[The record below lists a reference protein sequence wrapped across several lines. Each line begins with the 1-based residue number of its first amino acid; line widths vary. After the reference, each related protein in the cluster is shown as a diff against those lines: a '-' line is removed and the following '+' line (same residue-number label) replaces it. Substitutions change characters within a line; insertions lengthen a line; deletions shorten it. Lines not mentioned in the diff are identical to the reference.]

1 MQAALKDKNDIKI
14 FILYL
19 MRNVG
24 YPLEFENLN
33 DIVIQDGVVGYF
45 DFVECFGELLDTG
58 NVREIKGENGD
69 LYEITEQGKHV
80 SDSLEGNLLGLIRD
94 KSLKSALRLLSFKKR
109 GSDIK
114 CTSEPRDDGRYTLTS
129 SIIEQHEE
137 IMHIELI
144 ADNLIELEKMKYN
157 FRDNPEICY
166 KGILA
171 LMSGEVNYLL
181 Q

>member
-80 SDSLEGNLLGLIRD
+80 SDSLEGICSDLYAIRA
-94 KSLKSALRLLSFKKR
+94 LKVRCGCCPLKNAAPISSAPPSR
-109 GSDIK
+109 GTMEDI
-114 CTSEPRDDGRYTLTS
+114 R
-129 SIIEQHEE
+129 
-137 IMHIELI
+137 
-144 ADNLIELEKMKYN
+144 
-157 FRDNPEICY
+157 
-166 KGILA
+166 
-171 LMSGEVNYLL
+171 
-181 Q
+181 

>member
-33 DIVIQDGVVGYF
+33 DIVVQDGVVGYF

-58 NVREIKGENGD
+58 NIAEIKKD
-69 LYEITEQGKHV
+69 DSDMYIITEQGKQV
-80 SDSLEGNLLGLIRD
+80 SDNLEGNLLGIIRD

-109 GSDIK
+109 GSEIK
-114 CTSEPRDDGRYTLTS
+114 CS
-129 SIIEQHEE
+129 SSQRE
-137 IMHIELI
+137 
-144 ADNLIELEKMKYN
+144 
-157 FRDNPEICY
+157 
-166 KGILA
+166 
-171 LMSGEVNYLL
+171 
-181 Q
+181 

>member
-24 YPLEFENLN
+24 YPLEYENLN

-94 KSLKSALRLLSFKKR
+94 KSLKSALRLLSFKKPSGLACLPFPVKGFCIIIR
-109 GSDIK
+109 EIK
-114 CTSEPRDDGRYTLTS
+114 KSVQRFPKLPSGKQKEDRRSGLLFVPDRSRIFYN
-129 SIIEQHEE
+129 
-137 IMHIELI
+137 I
-144 ADNLIELEKMKYN
+144 AFSK
-157 FRDNPEICY
+157 
-166 KGILA
+166 
-171 LMSGEVNYLL
+171 
-181 Q
+181 